1 MPSIAELEDD
11 TGRRVD
17 LNSLDWQRLAHEVRP
32 AGTRGTP
39 RKEFEDRV
47 FTTGTL
53 GGRQVPCL
61 SADVQLLYHTAFEL
75 STPHRHDLVL
85 LRRAFREGP
94 GTSKSGYS
102 RGTGSRRRPRGTP
115 SVVFLDDCRWNAFH
129 QLAPRLRRAGVRTIR
144 LSTEG
149 RRKTRVASWLL
160 FDRYVIVSDESNP
173 EALREILASENVVD
187 IQFAESLG
195 QLVRDNCDLLSPD
208 VAEQVG
214 RRLAVLDKLE
224 ASRLLSA
231 AGVRTPAV
239 VKVADGS
246 PGEVAEQFGFPV
258 VVKESVGY
266 GGERVRIAHDIDEL
280 VAAASALDSGSYTV
294 FYEQYV
300 DGTKLDYAA
309 VVGRAGIEQEI
320 AYRVKRWR
328 EPVGGAIE
336 VETIEDPE
344 LTGFARRALEVV
356 GCTGLVNMDI
366 IRDKNG
372 SDWLIDFNARAFG
385 GAGSFVVAGV
395 DTTEGYL
402 RAIGQRTT
410 LPAGKRPA
418 AGVRRRVFPTCLED
432 VIDSGSIVGT
442 AVAFLRESFPYLRWL
457 GFRYWLSE
465 ALLTADAVRLSRK
478 EAATRSRSAPKAP
491 SAPATMAEAKLVAG
505 SP

>member
-1 MPSIAELEDD
+1 
-11 TGRRVD
+11 V
-17 LNSLDWQRLAHEVRP
+17 
-32 AGTRGTP
+32 
-39 RKEFEDRV
+39 
-47 FTTGTL
+47 
-53 GGRQVPCL
+53 
-61 SADVQLLYHTAFEL
+61 
-75 STPHRHDLVL
+75 
-85 LRRAFREGP
+85 
-94 GTSKSGYS
+94 
-102 RGTGSRRRPRGTP
+102 
-115 SVVFLDDCRWNAFH
+115 
-129 QLAPRLRRAGVRTIR
+129 
-144 LSTEG
+144 STEG
-149 RRKTRVASWLL
+149 RRKTQVASWLL
-160 FDRYVIVSDESNP
+160 FDRYAIVSDESNP
-173 EALREILASENVVD
+173 KVLREILASENVVD

-195 QLVRDNCDLLSPD
+195 QLVRDNSDLLSPD
-208 VAEQVG
+208 VAEQVS

-224 ASRLLSA
+224 TSRLLSA

-246 PGEVAEQFGFPV
+246 PDEVAHRFGFPV

-280 VAAASALDSGSYTV
+280 VAAVSALDSGSHTV

-320 AYRVKRWR
+320 AYRVERWR
-328 EPVGGAIE
+328 EPAGRAIE
-336 VETIEDPE
+336 VETIEDPG

-372 SDWLIDFNARAFG
+372 VDWLIDFNARAFG
-385 GAGSFVVAGV
+385 GAGSFLVAGV

-410 LPAGKRPA
+410 PPAGKRPA
-418 AGVRRRVFPTCLED
+418 AGVRSRVFPTCLED
-432 VIDSGSIVGT
+432 VIDSGSIVRT

-478 EAATRSRSAPKAP
+478 EAATRSPSTPGAP
-491 SAPATMAEAKLVAG
+491 SVPATLAEAKSVGGSAAG
-505 SP
+505 RGCE